1 MMGLTDILWLKISF
15 KLSFKIFFFFRFI
28 KLKRKRQQENE
39 DNIGMLPFGQ

>member
-1 MMGLTDILWLKISF
+1 MIDILWLKISF
-15 KLSFKIFFFFRFI
+15 KLSIKIFFSPFI